1 MPPELVFGSNLVK
14 HLLGLGLAAP
24 GSNDGTHSTKTRWTY
39 PTQAA
44 RGPFVDHV
52 LAWHGWPTVKLACHE
67 RIIVLVD
74 SGAQFGVCVRHLR
87 GPLRACID
95 VLRGGVI
102 MTLHQLVIGDCLV
115 ADAGA

>member
-24 GSNDGTHSTKTRWTY
+24 RSNDGTRSTHTRWTY

-44 RGPFVDHV
+44 WVPFADHV
-52 LAWHGWPTVKLACHE
+52 LAWHGRSTVKLACHE
-67 RIIVLVD
+67 
-74 SGAQFGVCVRHLR
+74 GVILLGDTSAKLGRCARVLR